1 MSRFQFEGK
10 IRQLRH
16 VAKSSVWFLWLIWY
30 KDVFLTL
37 VGLVLV
43 KINTMQANFRKHLLY
58 FDYKPALIAIQFWY
72 LEDFL
77 TQSAIVWGCF
87 FSPGGKQ
94 EMLILKT
101 MKKSFE
107 FQF

>member
-1 MSRFQFEGK
+1 MLEAIQFP
-10 IRQLRH
+10 
-16 VAKSSVWFLWLIWY
+16 
-30 KDVFLTL
+30 
-37 VGLVLV
+37 
-43 KINTMQANFRKHLLY
+43 RKLFFFEFGNPKVTVHKCAETIQGRKLFKGGNY
-58 FDYKPALIAIQFWY
+58 MRKYGIQFWY
-72 LEDFL
+72 LDDFL